1 MSRPSRDLPVDLP
14 VPRAVGEPAATPRF
28 MSVKQVSEYL
38 QLNEKTVY
46 ALASEGRIPGTKVTG
61 KWLFPRDLV
70 DQWLV
75 TSSHGGVFTDRL
87 VLAGG
92 DDALLHRL
100 VSRLSEDMQGHAL
113 LSYSGTGTRV
123 GLDLLASSRVD
134 VCVVHWGLAEESHL
148 RHPGLLRRYP
158 QHRRWVLVRALRR
171 EAGIMLS
178 PAVDTGPGG
187 LSDLPLFALR
197 WVFRQEGAGSQ
208 RMLREL
214 TEGMGLDVAR
224 LDVTLLANSE
234 REAAAA
240 LVMGAAD
247 LAPGTRAA
255 AREFGLKF
263 LPLGWEA
270 LDLAVSRGTYFRSL
284 FQRLVEELRQAV
296 AEDVA
301 GHLGG
306 YDLGQCG
313 DLVWSA

>member
-1 MSRPSRDLPVDLP
+1 
-14 VPRAVGEPAATPRF
+14 

-70 DQWLV
+70 DKWLV
-75 TSSHGGVFTDRL
+75 ASSHGGVFTDRL

-100 VSRLSEDMQGHAL
+100 VSRLAEAMQGHAL
-113 LSYSGTGTRV
+113 LSYGCTGTRV
-123 GLDLLASSRVD
+123 GLDLLASGRAD
-134 VCVVHWGLAEESHL
+134 ACVVHWGPAEESRM
-148 RHPGLLRRYP
+148 RHSGLLRRYP

-178 PAVDTGPGG
+178 PTVDTGPQG
-187 LSDLPLFALR
+187 LATLPLFGLR
-197 WVFRQEGAGSQ
+197 WVFRQEGAGAQ
-208 RMLREL
+208 RLLREL
-214 TEGMGLDVAR
+214 TEGMGMDVAR
-224 LDVTLLANSE
+224 LDVAMHAHSE

-247 LAPGTRAA
+247 VAPGTRAA

-263 LPLGWEA
+263 QPLAWEA
-270 LDLAVSRGTYFRSL
+270 LDLAVTRSTYFRNL
-284 FQRLVEELRQAV
+284 FQRLVEELRASGT
-296 AEDVA
+296 EDDA
-301 GHLGG
+301 SRLGG
-306 YDLGQCG
+306 YDLSHCG